1 MGARWE
7 GVIEVQLLRVGV
19 FLHCWNVG
27 LVGERP
33 GLEDWIA
40 GELAVGREVER
51 RLCGFLYRPVAYD
64 VVDYVRLW

>member
-1 MGARWE
+1 
-7 GVIEVQLLRVGV
+7 
-19 FLHCWNVG
+19 LHCWNVG